1 MAVFSSGDKNVVN
14 LSNSFLQYYGAK
26 THHDT
31 LAELDTILQKNKKQN
46 VVFLILDGLSDD
58 ILCRHLKR
66 DGFIRKHQ
74 RMVISSVFPPTTAAA
89 TTSMHSGL
97 YPIEHGWLGWMP
109 YFREFGEAV
118 EIFLNR
124 GFYTHKPFGSP
135 SAAEKLPYKTIYQQI
150 LEQNHE
156 VEYKQ
161 VFPKFVSGGAK
172 TFKEMC
178 CRIAAIDKEAKKPTF
193 VSAYWTSPDH
203 ELHEDGVDSAKVSEV
218 IQDIENN
225 LQKLSQ
231 CLQNSIVIITADH
244 GIVNTEPVC
253 LNDYP
258 KLTDCFAVAP
268 SLEGRAMSFFIKDG
282 KQEYFASKFNE
293 IFGDDFIL
301 FTHEDFL
308 NSKLLGYGT
317 EHPRVKDFIGDYVA
331 VGTGDKCFCYKQDGG
346 LDVEY
351 LAANHAGLTPA
362 EMNVPLIVF

>member
-1 MAVFSSGDKNVVN
+1 MAFFASTEKNIVN

-31 LAELDTILQKNKKQN
+31 LPELDSILQKNDKQN

-58 ILCRHLKR
+58 ILRHHLKS
-66 DGFIRKHQ
+66 DGFLKRHQ
-74 RMVISSVFPPTTAAA
+74 KAVLSSVFPPTTAAA

-109 YFREFGEAV
+109 YFKEFGEAV

-150 LEQNHE
+150 LEQNKA

-161 VFPKFVSGGAK
+161 VFPKFVPQGAK
-172 TFKEMC
+172 TFKELC
-178 CRIAAIDKEAKKPTF
+178 CRIAAIDKDAKKSTF

-203 ELHEDGVDSAKVSEV
+203 ELHEEGVDSSKVTKV
-218 IQDIENN
+218 IKEIENN
-225 LQKLSQ
+225 LQKLSEH
-231 CLQNSIVIITADH
+231 LQNSIVVITADH
-244 GIVNTEPVC
+244 GIVNTKPIC
-253 LNDYP
+253 LNAYP
-258 KLTDCFAVAP
+258 ELTACFAVSP

-282 KQEYFASKFNE
+282 KQEYFASRFNE
-293 IFGDDFIL
+293 LFGSDFIL

-308 NSKLLGYGT
+308 HSKLLGKGR
-317 EHPRVKDFIGDYVA
+317 EHPRVKEFIGDFVA
-331 VGTGDKCFCYKQDGG
+331 VGTGDKCFCYKPDGG
-346 LDVEY
+346 LEIEY
-351 LAANHAGLTPA
+351 LAANHAGLTPE